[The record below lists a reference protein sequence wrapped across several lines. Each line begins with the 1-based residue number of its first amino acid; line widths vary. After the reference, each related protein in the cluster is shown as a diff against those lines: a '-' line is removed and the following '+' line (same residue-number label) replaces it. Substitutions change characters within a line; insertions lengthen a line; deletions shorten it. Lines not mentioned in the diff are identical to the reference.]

1 MEPYIHNPQIFRNHF
16 GSGDSV
22 FRGARRQRGH
32 GAIAK
37 FAVPLISSG
46 VKKVKPFIKK
56 LARQSVKRLLPG
68 LPENIA
74 DSAIDNVTNK
84 LSSRSMVSKVISSA
98 ERRGAQ
104 LFKKKQMH
112 KPIKRLKNKKRNNVF
127 Y

>member
-1 MEPYIHNPQIFRNHF
+1 MKPYIHNPQVFRNHF
-16 GSGDSV
+16 GTGDTV

-37 FAVPLISSG
+37 FAVPIISSG

-68 LPENIA
+68 VPANIA
-74 DSAIDNVTNK
+74 DRAINNVTDK
-84 LSSRSMVSKVISSA
+84 LSSKSMVSKVISSA
-98 ERRGAQ
+98 ERAGAQ
-104 LFKKKQMH
+104 LFKKTSTR
-112 KPIKRLKNKKRNNVF
+112 KPVKRIKTKKRNNVF